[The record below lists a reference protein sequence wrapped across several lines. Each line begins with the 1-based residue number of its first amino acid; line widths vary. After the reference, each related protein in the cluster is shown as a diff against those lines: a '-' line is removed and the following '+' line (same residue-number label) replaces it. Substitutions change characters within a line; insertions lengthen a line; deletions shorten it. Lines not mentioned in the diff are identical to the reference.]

1 MFVFDSRKK
10 WMLTVLLFARINKP
24 RRSRVVLW
32 SVLGVAAFIALG
44 WLLR

>member
-1 MFVFDSRKK
+1 MFVSDSRKNGC
-10 WMLTVLLFARINKP
+10 VSLFARINKP